1 MSKKRTDFAE
11 WKALEAHAREMQQ
24 IDLRTLFE
32 KAGRSTYSH

>member
-1 MSKKRTDFAE
+1 MSKRIDFAE

-32 KAGRSTYSH
+32 KEADRTYSH